1 MFPMKKTVAA
11 LSAAA
16 LLAAPSPA
24 FAQDT
29 AISQLSSTSST
40 GSSKPNYRPDY
51 DKGLNPP
58 EKRPLE
64 GSYTGSAPISL
75 AIAFAAT
82 AVAVQLIVDFV
93 PQAREAV
100 DNLAEQFNLTHVPGS
115 SEGNRIFPAEQ
126 IKAQVN
132 QVIQD
137 FQAQL

>member
-11 LSAAA
+11 LAAAA

-29 AISQLSSTSST
+29 AISQLSSTSSK

-51 DKGLNPP
+51 DKDVNPP
-58 EKRPLE
+58 EKRALE

-100 DNLAEQFNLTHVPGS
+100 DNLAAVSYTHLTLPT
-115 SEGNRIFPAEQ
+115 
-126 IKAQVN
+126 KA
-132 QVIQD
+132 
-137 FQAQL
+137 

>member
-11 LSAAA
+11 LAAAA
-16 LLAAPSPA
+16 LLATPSPA
-24 FAQDT
+24 FAQNT

-51 DKGLNPP
+51 DKDINPP

-82 AVAVQLIVDFV
+82 AVA
-93 PQAREAV
+93 ARTGAG
-100 DNLAEQFNLTHVPGS
+100 LFPTHFAPLSMTSGS
-115 SEGNRIFPAEQ
+115 SLLGPGCVHE
-126 IKAQVN
+126 
-132 QVIQD
+132 
-137 FQAQL
+137 